1 MIAEPNV
8 PEMVLFSVEIFRSTT
23 SCEQITS
30 EAIKVSFLPR
40 IERMVVMIAAEV
52 TRRSDKEGLR
62 IRTKRALST
71 DLDDDENVMMVMVL
85 PRRSKRVKNTKYN

>member
-1 MIAEPNV
+1 M

-71 DLDDDENVMMVMVL
+71 AFAEVDGESQMLVL
-85 PRRSKRVKNTKYN
+85 PRRSKRVKK